1 MRCCVSVALLCLACT
16 AFAQQAPPP
25 ASSTAAAQAI
35 NAEELVTREFGK
47 TFTIV
52 GGFAPVVG
60 DFDGDGTQDLAVV
73 VASKTPLVDEL
84 EFHYKAIDPYD
95 AYWGWGNAHETVK
108 FSATDA
114 GATRY
119 VAVVH
124 NWQKPA
130 AKFLV
135 INLPFEKLTASRVA
149 MKKKKSI
156 DSIHAIES
164 SGLESDVFWDGKKYK
179 WEAATI
185 N

>member
-1 MRCCVSVALLCLACT
+1 M
-16 AFAQQAPPP
+16 
-25 ASSTAAAQAI
+25 
-35 NAEELVTREFGK
+35 TREFGK

-52 GGFAPVVG
+52 PGFAPVVG

-114 GATRY
+114 VATRY

-124 NWQKPA
+124 SWQKPA

-149 MKKKKSI
+149 MK
-156 DSIHAIES
+156 
-164 SGLESDVFWDGKKYK
+164 
-179 WEAATI
+179 
-185 N
+185 

>member
-1 MRCCVSVALLCLACT
+1 MRFCVSVLLLLCVACP
-16 AFAQQAPPP
+16 ALAQQTPQVATAVAPP
-25 ASSTAAAQAI
+25 AIDAQ
-35 NAEELVTREFGK
+35 ELVTREFGK

-52 GGFAPVVG
+52 AGFAPVVG
-60 DFDGDGTQDLAVV
+60 DFDGDGAQDVAVV

-130 AKFLV
+130 AKFLM

-149 MKKKKSI
+149 MKKKKSM

-179 WEAATI
+179 WEAATL